1 MEFKGQRKRKYE
13 AVEEFVKYIRKIQK
27 ETKMALE
34 KAQEEMKRYA
44 DKIRSRGEEYQVGD
58 LVMLSM
64 KVLKQQMKKRRSQK
78 LIEYFDGSYKIKG
91 IISTNVVELVLL
103 SIV

>member
-34 KAQEEMKRYA
+34 KA
-44 DKIRSRGEEYQVGD
+44 
-58 LVMLSM
+58 
-64 KVLKQQMKKRRSQK
+64 
-78 LIEYFDGSYKIKG
+78 
-91 IISTNVVELVLL
+91 
-103 SIV
+103 